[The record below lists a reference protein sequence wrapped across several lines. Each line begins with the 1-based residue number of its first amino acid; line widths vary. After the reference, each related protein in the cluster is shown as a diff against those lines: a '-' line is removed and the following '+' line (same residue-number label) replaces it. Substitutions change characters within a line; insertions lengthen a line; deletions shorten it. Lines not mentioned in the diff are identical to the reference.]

1 MKTGDDC
8 LLMAFCRG
16 KVITQVKFPALDKF
30 HGLGFACD
38 LGMEISELKADA
50 KGLVVRIL
58 HGAETGSAS
67 A

>member
-1 MKTGDDC
+1 MKTEDDC

-38 LGMEISELKADA
+38 LVQVPGKRCPLRCQ
-50 KGLVVRIL
+50 G
-58 HGAETGSAS
+58 
-67 A
+67 